1 MNEQNAEF
9 LKERLFY
16 LGFGDKLNAE
26 LEKNMKAGKEQFQL
40 PFQGEFSK
48 GEKKDV
54 VDYQVDFSK
63 SKQGDMYFVN
73 KYQATLKNED
83 PEKEKSQTFYI
94 NKGNGVTA
102 KEAYNMLDG
111 RAVNKKLMDREDNP
125 YQAWLQINFKEKDDN
140 GHQKLNRYHTAYGFD
155 LEKSL
160 GKHPIK
166 ELADPEQKASVMK
179 GLEKGNLQPVTFQ
192 RDGKEEKMF
201 LEANPKERN
210 VIVYDSSMKKQFQ
223 GVKEHKGEKADVNKS
238 QDDNSSEKKKSDK
251 KDVQE
256 ESDTKEKKSKGRK
269 MSV

>member
-26 LEKNMKAGKEQFQL
+26 LEKNMKAGKEQFQI

-48 GEKKDV
+48 GDRKDV

-73 KYQATLKNED
+73 KFQATLKNED
-83 PEKEKSQTFYI
+83 PEKVKSQTFYI

-125 YQAWLQINFKEKDDN
+125 YQAWLQINLKEKEDN
-140 GHQKLNRYHTAYGFD
+140 GNHKLNRYHTAYGFD

-160 GKHPIK
+160 AKHPIK
-166 ELADPEQKASVMK
+166 ELADPEQKAAIIKS
-179 GLEKGNLQPVTFQ
+179 LEKGNLQQVTFQ
-192 RDGKEEKMF
+192 RDGKEERMF
-201 LEANPKERN
+201 LEANPKDRN

-223 GVKEHKGEKADVNKS
+223 GVKEHKGETTELKEK
-238 QDDNSSEKKKSDK
+238 SEKKEM
-251 KDVQE
+251 KDEPE
-256 ESDTKEKKSKGRK
+256 ERKSKGRK

>member
-1 MNEQNAEF
+1 MNDQNAEF
-9 LKERLFY
+9 LKGRLFY

-26 LEKNMKAGKEQFQL
+26 LEKNMKAGKEQFQI
-40 PFQGEFSK
+40 PFRGEFSK

-63 SKQGDMYFVN
+63 STQGDMYFVN
-73 KYQATLKNED
+73 KYRATLNSDD

-102 KEAYNMLDG
+102 KEAYNLLDG

-125 YQAWLQINFKEKDDN
+125 YQAWLQINFKEKDNN
-140 GHQKLNRYHTAYGFD
+140 GNHKLNRYHTAYGFH
-155 LEKSL
+155 LEKSMA
-160 GKHPIK
+160 KFPIK
-166 ELADPEQKASVMK
+166 ELADPGQKATVMK
-179 GLEKGNLQPVTFQ
+179 SLEKGNLHAVTFE

-201 LEANPKERN
+201 LEANPKDRN

-223 GVKEHKGEKADVNKS
+223 GVKEHKGETSERKQK
-238 QDDNSSEKKKSDK
+238 SEKNKG
-251 KDVQE
+251 
-256 ESDTKEKKSKGRK
+256 KKSKGRK

>member
-26 LEKNMKAGKEQFQL
+26 LEKNMKAGKEQFQI

-54 VDYQVDFSK
+54 VDYQIDFSK

-73 KYQATLKNED
+73 KYQATLKSD
-83 PEKEKSQTFYI
+83 DLEKEKSQTFYI

-125 YQAWLQINFKEKDDN
+125 YQAWLQINFKEKEDN
-140 GHQKLNRYHTAYGFD
+140 GNHKLNRYHTAYGFD
-155 LEKSL
+155 LDKSL
-160 GKHPIK
+160 AKHPIK
-166 ELADPEQKASVMK
+166 ELADPDQKAMIMK
-179 GLEKGNLQPVTFQ
+179 NMEKGNLQSVTFH

-201 LEANPKERN
+201 LEANPKDRN
-210 VIVYDSSMKKQFQ
+210 VIVYDASMKKQFQ
-223 GVKEHKGEKADVNKS
+223 GVKEHKGESADQKQSNS
-238 QDDNSSEKKKSDK
+238 QEINSSNKLKAENTESTEEPEKKKR
-251 KDVQE
+251 
-256 ESDTKEKKSKGRK
+256 KGV
-269 MSV
+269 SI

>member
-26 LEKNMKAGKEQFQL
+26 LEKNMKAGKEQFQI
-40 PFQGEFSK
+40 PFRGEFSK
-48 GEKKDV
+48 GNKKDL
-54 VDYQVDFSK
+54 VDYQIDFSK

-83 PEKEKSQTFYI
+83 AEKEKLQTFYI

-125 YQAWLQINFKEKDDN
+125 YQAWLQINFKEKEDN
-140 GHQKLNRYHTAYGFD
+140 GNHKLNRYHTAYGFD

-160 GKHPIK
+160 AKHPIK
-166 ELADPEQKASVMK
+166 ELADPEQKATVMK
-179 GLEKGNLQPVTFQ
+179 NLEKGNLQQVTFQ
-192 RDGKEEKMF
+192 REGKDEKMY
-201 LEANPKERN
+201 LEANPKDRN
-210 VIVYDSSMKKQFQ
+210 VIVYDSAMKKQVQ
-223 GVKEHKGEKADVNKS
+223 GVKEHKGETSELKEK
-238 QDDNSSEKKKSDK
+238 SEKKEM
-251 KDVQE
+251 KDEPE
-256 ESDTKEKKSKGRK
+256 ERKSKGRK

>member
-26 LEKNMKAGKEQFQL
+26 LEKNMKAGKEQFQI
-40 PFQGEFSK
+40 PFRGEFSK
-48 GEKKDV
+48 GDKKDL

-73 KYQATLKNED
+73 KYHATLKNED
-83 PEKEKSQTFYI
+83 AEKEKSQTFYI

-125 YQAWLQINFKEKDDN
+125 YQAWLQINFKEKEDN
-140 GHQKLNRYHTAYGFD
+140 GNHKLNRYHTAYGFD

-160 GKHPIK
+160 AKHPIK
-166 ELADPEQKASVMK
+166 ELTDPEQKAAVMK
-179 GLEKGNLQPVTFQ
+179 NLEKGNLQQVTFQ
-192 RDGKEEKMF
+192 REGKDEKMY
-201 LEANPKERN
+201 LEANPKDRN
-210 VIVYDSSMKKQFQ
+210 VIVYDSAMKKQFQ
-223 GVKEHKGEKADVNKS
+223 GVKEHKGESTDQKQTS
-238 QDDNSSEKKKSDK
+238 GQENSSSNKIKSEKTESADEPEKKKR
-251 KDVQE
+251 
-256 ESDTKEKKSKGRK
+256 KGV
-269 MSV
+269 SI

>member
-54 VDYQVDFSK
+54 VDYQIDFSK

-83 PEKEKSQTFYI
+83 TEKEKSQTFYI

-125 YQAWLQINFKEKDDN
+125 YQAWLQINFKEKEDN
-140 GHQKLNRYHTAYGFD
+140 GNHKLNRYHTAYGFD

-166 ELADPEQKASVMK
+166 ELADADQKAIVMK
-179 GLEKGNLQPVTFQ
+179 SLEKGNLHAVTFQ
-192 RDGKEEKMF
+192 REGKEEKMF
-201 LEANPKERN
+201 LEANPKDRN
-210 VIVYDSSMKKQFQ
+210 VVVYDSQMKKQFQ
-223 GVKEHKGEKADVNKS
+223 GVREHKGETSEQKQK
-238 QDDNSSEKKKSDK
+238 SEKN
-251 KDVQE
+251 DVSE
-256 ESDTKEKKSKGRK
+256 EPEGKKSKGRK

>member
-26 LEKNMKAGKEQFQL
+26 LEKNMKAGKEQFQI

-48 GEKKDV
+48 GDKKDV

-73 KYQATLKNED
+73 KYQATLKNDE

-111 RAVNKKLMDREDNP
+111 RAVNKKLVDREDNP
-125 YQAWLQINFKEKDDN
+125 YQAWLQINFKEKEDN
-140 GHQKLNRYHTAYGFD
+140 GNHKLNRYHTAYGFD

-160 GKHPIK
+160 AKHPIK
-166 ELADPEQKASVMK
+166 EPADVDQKAVIMK
-179 GLEKGNLQPVTFQ
+179 NLEKGNIQPVTFQ

-201 LEANPKERN
+201 LEANPKDRN
-210 VIVYDSSMKKQFQ
+210 VIVYDASMKKQFQ
-223 GVKEHKGEKADVNKS
+223 GVKEHKGETTELKEKS
-238 QDDNSSEKKKSDK
+238 GKKEM
-251 KDVQE
+251 KDE
-256 ESDTKEKKSKGRK
+256 PEEKKSKGRK

>member
-26 LEKNMKAGKEQFQL
+26 LEKNMKAGKDQFQL
-40 PFQGEFSK
+40 PFRGEFSK
-48 GEKKDV
+48 GEKKEV

-73 KYQATLKNED
+73 KYQASLKSDD

-140 GHQKLNRYHTAYGFD
+140 GNHKLSRYHAAYGFD

-166 ELADPEQKASVMK
+166 ELADADQKATVVKS
-179 GLEKGNLQPVTFQ
+179 LEKGNLHAVTFQ

-201 LEANPKERN
+201 LEANPKERTVN
-210 VIVYDSSMKKQFQ
+210 VYDSEMRKQFQ
-223 GVKEHKGEKADVNKS
+223 GIKEYTGEKNGLS
-238 QDDNSSEKKKSDK
+238 QAKEENNAQKQKPQSTTEDEGPVEKK
-251 KDVQE
+251 
-256 ESDTKEKKSKGRK
+256 TKGRK
-269 MSV
+269 MSAR